1 MEFVSGAIHKEAVEA
16 SLKEPDLK
24 ANPAGTLRA
33 LMRAALIGETAG
45 IVALIEKGADANASD
60 QDGRTPLM
68 EASFG
73 GHTATVQALID
84 RGADVNAKDRDG
96 WTALMEAAAKGHTDT
111 VRALLAGGADLPDR
125 IGADYIWMPKH
136 FPIVGTMTARG
147 WFVAFAGAKSAI
159 LTRSPVPVSLP
170 GSAPAS
176 GGRCFPGP

>member
-1 MEFVSGAIHKEAVEA
+1 MRSKDREGSIMEFVSGAIHKEAVEA

-111 VRALLAGGADLPDR
+111 VRALLAGGADPCASNRSGWSVSRL
-125 IGADYIWMPKH
+125 M
-136 FPIVGTMTARG
+136 ARNN
-147 WFVAFAGAKSAI
+147 AEIAALIQS
-159 LTRSPVPVSLP
+159 RP
-170 GSAPAS
+170 
-176 GGRCFPGP
+176 